1 MSEEPTYLELDD
13 LIAAATAFL
22 GHAPEV
28 RDYGLLE
35 SALARPRATV
45 FGTDAYPT
53 LDEKAAALLLSLVGN
68 HTLVDGDKRLGWV
81 ACRLFYR
88 FNGHRLVAPRPEV
101 IDVVLD
107 VAAGTVTEVD
117 KVAAILRAWRPE

>member
-1 MSEEPTYLELDD
+1 MSPDYLELED
-13 LIAAATAFL
+13 LLVAAELFL

-45 FGTDAYPT
+45 FGRDAYPT

-68 HTLVDGDKRLGWV
+68 HALVDGNKRLGWFGV
-81 ACRLFYR
+81 VTCYEL
-88 FNGHRLVAPRPEV
+88 NGRTVRLVGDSPFETIMAIARGELV
-101 IDVVLD
+101 DVPVL
-107 VAAGTVTEVD
+107 AA
-117 KVAAILRAWRPE
+117 ALRSWTTP